1 MIFIGSDHA
10 GLELKES
17 VKSYLTQ
24 QGLKYEDCG
33 TYTSDSC
40 DYAKIARI
48 VGDEVVNSVILFIV
62 LYVVVLLISTL
73 TLAAMG
79 IDLLTGLS
87 ASAATMGNAG
97 PGFGLVG
104 SMTNYS
110 NLPDAA
116 IAVLSF
122 DMLLGRLEIFG
133 LIMLFMIKSWK

>member
-1 MIFIGSDHA
+1 MKLDRMVIFFQA
-10 GLELKES
+10 LKS
-17 VKSYLTQ
+17 Q
-24 QGLKYEDCG
+24 ILKVQHPQAVIPVRLG
-33 TYTSDSC
+33 
-40 DYAKIARI
+40 KII